1 MNVDEALAEIFA
13 DRDSDLSDES
23 DQESED
29 VWELSGNS
37 SESDNGEENE
47 SVEEDDPIDASD
59 SESEED
65 NVRANNERQRR
76 GRGYPRGPARG
87 GLGAA
92 RAGPV
97 RARGG
102 RGAVRASRGTARGA
116 RGARGARVD
125 PAQQAAL
132 EAQWVSVD
140 REPNVPAFTG
150 NSGIKAPLPNNP
162 STGDILSLFLTDE
175 FFDILVEQTN
185 LYAAQ
190 YKRNNPNLPPHS
202 RAHEW
207 FDTTRPEMKQFIAL
221 SLLMGIVVK
230 PGISDYWSTSPLL
243 KGSIFNS
250 VMSRNRF
257 QSILQ
262 FLHFADNSQFDPNDP
277 DRDRLYKVRPVV
289 DYLVNKFKTVYIPED
304 HISIDEELLLWKG
317 NLSFKQYI
325 PMKRARFGIKMFS
338 LCENSGYLWNS
349 FVYLGKE
356 PNRNG
361 DDPQLVR
368 RLGKSGAVIPRL
380 METLLNKGYR
390 LYVDNWYTSQELFTY
405 LHENSTAAC
414 GTARK
419 NRIKLPRAFTEAPL
433 AKGEHSFRRNGDLLA
448 VRFNDKKEIYF
459 LSTIHKANMVNTGR
473 RDRQGNQIRKLQ
485 VIHDYNRYMGGVDR
499 NDEMIANY
507 NSVRKSM
514 KWTKKVAF
522 HFIEEAVLNS
532 FLLKKKSDI
541 TKRFLK
547 FKLEAISSLLAAAG
561 TDVAAPAATDRL
573 SGRHFPEL
581 IPPTPMKQ
589 KPQKRCVVCTRNKR
603 RKESIYQ
610 CGDCPEKPGLCAAP
624 CFRLFH
630 TQPDLNSP

>member
-1 MNVDEALAEIFA
+1 MK
-13 DRDSDLSDES
+13 
-23 DQESED
+23 
-29 VWELSGNS
+29 
-37 SESDNGEENE
+37 
-47 SVEEDDPIDASD
+47 
-59 SESEED
+59 
-65 NVRANNERQRR
+65 
-76 GRGYPRGPARG
+76 GRGHPRGPARG

-102 RGAVRASRGTARGA
+102 PGAVRAGRGTARGA
-116 RGARGARVD
+116 CGVRGARVD

-140 REPNVPAFTG
+140 RESNVPAFTG
-150 NSGIKAPLPNNP
+150 NSRIKAPLPNNP
-162 STGDILSLFLTDE
+162 LTGDILSLFLTDE

-190 YKRNNPNLPPHS
+190 HKRNNPNLPPHS

-207 FDTTRPEMKQFIAL
+207 FDTTRPEMKQLIAL

-262 FLHFADNSQFDPNDP
+262 FLHFANNSHFDPNDP

-325 PMKRARFGIKMFS
+325 PMKWARFGIKMFS

-356 PNRNG
+356 PSRNG
-361 DDPQLVR
+361 DDPQPVR

-390 LYVDNWYTSQELFTY
+390 LYVVQ
-405 LHENSTAAC
+405 
-414 GTARK
+414 
-419 NRIKLPRAFTEAPL
+419 
-433 AKGEHSFRRNGDLLA
+433 
-448 VRFNDKKEIYF
+448 
-459 LSTIHKANMVNTGR
+459 
-473 RDRQGNQIRKLQ
+473 
-485 VIHDYNRYMGGVDR
+485 
-499 NDEMIANY
+499 
-507 NSVRKSM
+507 
-514 KWTKKVAF
+514 
-522 HFIEEAVLNS
+522 
-532 FLLKKKSDI
+532 
-541 TKRFLK
+541 
-547 FKLEAISSLLAAAG
+547 
-561 TDVAAPAATDRL
+561 
-573 SGRHFPEL
+573 
-581 IPPTPMKQ
+581 
-589 KPQKRCVVCTRNKR
+589 
-603 RKESIYQ
+603 ESI
-610 CGDCPEKPGLCAAP
+610 CD
-624 CFRLFH
+624 
-630 TQPDLNSP
+630 

>member
-1 MNVDEALAEIFA
+1 MRMWALPNTQKALLIFKYKSNMAARPRRMNVEEALAEIFA

-29 VWELSGNS
+29 VSEYSGNS
-37 SESDNGEENE
+37 SESDDEEESQNE
-47 SVEEDDPIDASD
+47 EEDGLIDASD

-65 NVRANNERQRR
+65 SVRANNVDQQR
-76 GRGYPRGPARG
+76 GRGHPRGPARG
-87 GLGAA
+87 GHGAA
-92 RAGPV
+92 RGGPA
-97 RARGG
+97 RA
-102 RGAVRASRGTARGA
+102 
-116 RGARGARVD
+116 
-125 PAQQAAL
+125 
-132 EAQWVSVD
+132 E
-140 REPNVPAFTG
+140 VPAFTG
-150 NSGIKAPLPNNP
+150 NSGIKVPLPNDP

-175 FFDILVEQTN
+175 FFDMLVEQTN

-207 FDTTRPEMKQFIAL
+207 FDTTRPEMKQFVAL

-230 PGISDYWSTSPLL
+230 PEISDYWSTNPLL

-356 PNRNG
+356 PNRNY

-390 LYVDNWYTSQELFTY
+390 LYVDNCTP
-405 LHENSTAAC
+405 
-414 GTARK
+414 AR
-419 NRIKLPRAFTEAPL
+419 N
-433 AKGEHSFRRNGDLLA
+433 
-448 VRFNDKKEIYF
+448 
-459 LSTIHKANMVNTGR
+459 
-473 RDRQGNQIRKLQ
+473 
-485 VIHDYNRYMGGVDR
+485 
-499 NDEMIANY
+499 
-507 NSVRKSM
+507 
-514 KWTKKVAF
+514 
-522 HFIEEAVLNS
+522 
-532 FLLKKKSDI
+532 
-541 TKRFLK
+541 
-547 FKLEAISSLLAAAG
+547 
-561 TDVAAPAATDRL
+561 
-573 SGRHFPEL
+573 
-581 IPPTPMKQ
+581 
-589 KPQKRCVVCTRNKR
+589 C
-603 RKESIYQ
+603 
-610 CGDCPEKPGLCAAP
+610 
-624 CFRLFH
+624 
-630 TQPDLNSP
+630 